1 LFYCTDWRSVHSV
14 ECGVSGVQLDGGQH
28 GVTAGGSGH
37 SGGSSGIGDG
47 GSGVVEGETSGDREA
62 SGVGVGKAG
71 DGGSSNN
78 GGGSLLVSR
87 PLAIGKGGMSIGDD
101 GSSVDLVGDLSRSDH
116 IRLDNGGVGDSADRG
131 EGGHSSGKGSGVGQ
145 TIAIASIGQDL
156 GVSLSLSLAVEG
168 VSVGDNR
175 SSGDLVRDLSR
186 SDHIRLDNNRLGDS
200 ADRGKSGDGSGKSSC
215 VGKSGIGKTS
225 QDLGVSLSLL
235 PLSSSGGGSIESS
248 LELSLGGDNLSGVL
262 DRSGALKVEHRGD
275 KGSNLGGS
283 RGGGSHGE
291 VGGGDSEAVHGV
303 GHIVDSLEEAIGVNV
318 LVTAGGHSIGVSGL
332 GLG

>member
-1 LFYCTDWRSVHSV
+1 M
-14 ECGVSGVQLDGGQH
+14 
-28 GVTAGGSGH
+28 
-37 SGGSSGIGDG
+37 GDSEGG
-47 GSGVVEGETSGDREA
+47 GSGVAQRET

-87 PLAIGKGGMSIGDD
+87 PLAIGKGRVSVGDNR
-101 GSSVDLVGDLSRSDH
+101 SSGDLVGDLSRSDH
-116 IRLDNGGVGDSADRG
+116 IGLDNGGMGDSADRG
-131 EGGHSSGKGSGVGQ
+131 EGGDSSGKGSGVGQ
-145 TIAIASIGQDL
+145 TSIASIGQDL
-156 GVSLSLSLAVEG
+156 GVSLSLALAVKGVSVG

-186 SDHIRLDNNRLGDS
+186 SDNIRLDNNRLGDS
-200 ADRGKSGDGSGKSSC
+200 ADRGKGGSSGKSSG
-215 VGKSGIGKTS
+215 VGQTAKDK
-225 QDLGVSLSLL
+225 LGVSLPLL

-262 DRSGALKVEHRGD
+262 DRSRALKVEHRGN

-283 RGGGSHGE
+283 WGGRSHGE
-291 VGGGDSEAVHGV
+291 VGGGNSEAVHGV

>member
-1 LFYCTDWRSVHSV
+1 LFYCTDWSSVHSV
-14 ECGVSGVQLDGGQH
+14 EGGVSGVQLDGGQH

-47 GSGVVEGETSGDREA
+47 GSGEGGGSGVGQREA

-87 PLAIGKGGMSIGDD
+87 PLAITDDGVSVGDD
-101 GSSVDLVGDLSRSDH
+101 GSSGDLVGDLSRGDH

-145 TIAIASIGQDL
+145 TSIASIGQDL
-156 GVSLSLSLAVEG
+156 GVSLSLAVKGVSVG

-186 SDHIRLDNNRLGDS
+186 SNHIRLDNNRLGDS
-200 ADRGKSGDGSGKSSC
+200 ADRGKGGSSGKSSG
-215 VGKSGIGKTS
+215 VGQNSTIKEN
-225 QDLGVSLSLL
+225 LGVSLSLL

-262 DRSGALKVEHRGD
+262 DRSGALKVEHRGN